1 MPLGKGNFGI
11 LTIAYFFRAL
21 YATEIEASISKK
33 RQGKARQG
41 KARQGKAR
49 RGEARRGEARRGEA
63 RQGKVTLG

>member
-11 LTIAYFFRAL
+11 LTIAYFLRAL

-41 KARQGKAR
+41 YIR
-49 RGEARRGEARRGEA
+49 
-63 RQGKVTLG
+63 